1 MNKTELVDAMAKA
14 SGLSKKDAEKALNA
28 FTETVG
34 AELKKKEI
42 DFSDIPEMTESEALE
57 LYPRNWKP
65 VKQAISV
72 RIDSDTLEWLKQP
85 REAGYQKRLN
95 AALRWARIHGCPI
108 QNF

>member
-1 MNKTELVDAMAKA
+1 MTKADSVDFP
-14 SGLSKKDAEKALNA
+14 EK
-28 FTETVG
+28 V
-34 AELKKKEI
+34 AELKKKGI

-85 REAGYQKRLN
+85 KEAGYQKRLN